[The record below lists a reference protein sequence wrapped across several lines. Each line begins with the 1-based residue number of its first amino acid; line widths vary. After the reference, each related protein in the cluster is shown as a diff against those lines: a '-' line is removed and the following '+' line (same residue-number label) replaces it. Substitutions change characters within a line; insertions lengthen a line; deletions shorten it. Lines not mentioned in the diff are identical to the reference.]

1 MNPAALNN
9 AAQALNTAALNPAAL
24 LSGKKDQINFYIPKL
39 PRGIVAADE
48 QRFLTD
54 MHLLYFYSSQQNIT
68 KYSFC
73 ILCFLPKTCLP
84 CLASPRPN
92 SSYSFSRFSCQLG
105 GYIHTYHKPKTKVQI
120 LHLTFNFE
128 MSANV
133 PHLFIADIHT

>member
-54 MHLLYFYSSQQNIT
+54 MHLLYFYSKQQKKYNQ
-68 KYSFC
+68 YSFC

-84 CLASPRPN
+84 CLASPRLAQIARIVSQDLAVN
-92 SSYSFSRFSCQLG
+92 WADT
-105 GYIHTYHKPKTKVQI
+105 YIQTISQTK
-120 LHLTFNFE
+120 N
-128 MSANV
+128 
-133 PHLFIADIHT
+133 